1 MDVDLMYPV
10 RSTPMLSIYS
20 NILARVKS
28 SFSDVMGLA
37 TKKGVGLLP
46 YEAGRPRF
54 NVNYDEHTSLRLHT
68 KESSKS
74 ILTVTSIKT
83 KHLDRSC
90 PSGGSRIG
98 EIIYMTFNFL
108 P

>member
-37 TKKGVGLLP
+37 TKKGV
-46 YEAGRPRF
+46 
-54 NVNYDEHTSLRLHT
+54 
-68 KESSKS
+68 
-74 ILTVTSIKT
+74 
-83 KHLDRSC
+83 
-90 PSGGSRIG
+90 
-98 EIIYMTFNFL
+98 
-108 P
+108 